1 MRRFTVLAVV
11 GVLWLG
17 ASAAAHADSNYIHT
31 NRRLDYVKLEALN
44 DKDQTALQPS
54 HPAVV
59 SVDKMREI
67 LTSLQMTRRSL
78 IKNKLTDLRIFDDR
92 AVDYLAAYLA
102 EGLRRATPQQVLVFS
117 YLHGDQKRV
126 FGNDRFSTG
135 RVWMQGGDLHVEF
148 NKLFA
153 KVVGDLDKRGYADK
167 ALARSKGLRITLQAG
182 PGQVLGASNAAEVIL
197 DTKATYAASGNEQ
210 HRQPES
216 VTERLEELEKLYKRK
231 LLTEAEYRAK
241 RQAVLNGL

>member
-1 MRRFTVLAVV
+1 MRRLFMLAVMS
-11 GVLWLG
+11 GLWLG
-17 ASAAAHADSNYIHT
+17 AVSATHADSNYIHT
-31 NRRLDYVKLEALN
+31 NRRLDYVKLEAL
-44 DKDQTALQPS
+44 DAKDQAALQPT

-59 SVDKMREI
+59 AVDKMREM

-78 IKNKLTDLRIFDDR
+78 IKNKLTDLRIFDDT
-92 AVDYLAAYLA
+92 AVDYLSAYLA
-102 EGLRRATPQQVLVFS
+102 EGLRRATPQQAVYFS
-117 YLHGDQKRV
+117 YLHGDPKRV

-135 RVWMQGGDLHVEF
+135 RVWMQGTELHVEF
-148 NKLFA
+148 QKLFA

-167 ALARSKGLRITLQAG
+167 ALARAKSLRITLQAG

-197 DTKATYAASGNEQ
+197 DTKATYVASGNEQ

-216 VTERLEELEKLYKRK
+216 MTERLEEIEKLYKRK
-231 LLTEAEYRAK
+231 LLNESEYRAK